1 MEYTGRDILDIEE
14 LEIYSYDRIGLVGD
28 NGAGK
33 TSLLKILS
41 GNLTIADADVRRFGS
56 IALIGQLDELDLD
69 AAQDSG
75 EMLSR
80 LNVAGVAQET
90 MSGGEETRAKIASA
104 LSQHASAIFADEPT
118 SHLDQ
123 DGISLLVGQLK
134 AFDGAL
140 LTVSHDRYFLDQVV
154 DKIWELKDGGIS
166 EFWGDCSDY
175 LRQKEEER
183 KVQAARYEEAMRER
197 ERLEAAIEKQRKK
210 ARQVDAKQKGTKK
223 SDENAGRL
231 GHQKATGTKQKRM
244 YQAAKNMEKRL
255 EALKGIE
262 APDSIRTVR
271 FRQSKALELHSK
283 FPISADDFS
292 LSFGDCML
300 YDHAKFE
307 IPLGAKVAITGGN
320 GTGKTSLL
328 KAIARRAD
336 GINIS
341 PKAEIG
347 YFEQTGYKF
356 DSRQSAISFMQ
367 DGCEYSMTE
376 LRSIL
381 ASMGIGPRDPTKDV
395 GILSGGEVIKLLL
408 AKMLLGRYNILLMDE
423 PGNYLDIKSAEALE
437 QMMSAYAGTI
447 VFVSHD
453 KRLGRERR
461 RHYLRNK
468 GHQASQNLSARII
481 LNEQDIFPEWRQKA
495 SKQAFFSAM
504 HRSIDKVHRN
514 SEELAI
520 RVFRDTKEIFI
531 AGKRMNQA
539 NLIVARIERARQDR
553 GISVAEL
560 ARLSDSTPGCISA
573 SLRSARESSSTTSEV
588 SMSFALR

>member
-1 MEYTGRDILDIEE
+1 MELIVKAKDIFLEYAGRDILDIEE

-140 LTVSHDRYFLDQVV
+140 LIVSHDRYFLDQVV

-166 EFWGDCSDY
+166 EFWGDYTDY

-210 ARQVDAKQKGTKK
+210 ARQVDAKQKGAKK
-223 SDENAGRL
+223 SNEYAGRL

-244 YQAAKNMEKRL
+244 Y
-255 EALKGIE
+255 
-262 APDSIRTVR
+262 
-271 FRQSKALELHSK
+271 
-283 FPISADDFS
+283 
-292 LSFGDCML
+292 
-300 YDHAKFE
+300 
-307 IPLGAKVAITGGN
+307 
-320 GTGKTSLL
+320 
-328 KAIARRAD
+328 
-336 GINIS
+336 
-341 PKAEIG
+341 
-347 YFEQTGYKF
+347 
-356 DSRQSAISFMQ
+356 
-367 DGCEYSMTE
+367 
-376 LRSIL
+376 
-381 ASMGIGPRDPTKDV
+381 
-395 GILSGGEVIKLLL
+395 
-408 AKMLLGRYNILLMDE
+408 
-423 PGNYLDIKSAEALE
+423 
-437 QMMSAYAGTI
+437 
-447 VFVSHD
+447 
-453 KRLGRERR
+453 
-461 RHYLRNK
+461 
-468 GHQASQNLSARII
+468 
-481 LNEQDIFPEWRQKA
+481 
-495 SKQAFFSAM
+495 
-504 HRSIDKVHRN
+504 
-514 SEELAI
+514 
-520 RVFRDTKEIFI
+520 
-531 AGKRMNQA
+531 
-539 NLIVARIERARQDR
+539 
-553 GISVAEL
+553 
-560 ARLSDSTPGCISA
+560 
-573 SLRSARESSSTTSEV
+573 
-588 SMSFALR
+588 

>member
-1 MEYTGRDILDIEE
+1 MELIVKAKDIFLEYAGRDILDIEE

-123 DGISLLVGQLK
+123 DGIRLLVGQLK

-140 LTVSHDRYFLDQVV
+140 LIVSHDRHFLDQVV

-166 EFWGDCSDY
+166 EFWGDYSDY

-183 KVQAARYEEAMRER
+183 KAQATRYEEAMRER
-197 ERLEAAIEKQRKK
+197 DRLEAAIEKQRKK
-210 ARQVDAKQKGTKK
+210 ARQVDAKRKAAKK
-223 SDENAGRL
+223 SNEYAGRL

-244 YQAAKNMEKRL
+244 YQAAKDMEKRL
-255 EALKGIE
+255 EALEGIE
-262 APDSIRTVR
+262 APDSIRAVR

-292 LSFGDCML
+292 LSFGNCML

-341 PKAEIG
+341 PKA
-347 YFEQTGYKF
+347 
-356 DSRQSAISFMQ
+356 
-367 DGCEYSMTE
+367 
-376 LRSIL
+376 
-381 ASMGIGPRDPTKDV
+381 
-395 GILSGGEVIKLLL
+395 
-408 AKMLLGRYNILLMDE
+408 
-423 PGNYLDIKSAEALE
+423 
-437 QMMSAYAGTI
+437 
-447 VFVSHD
+447 
-453 KRLGRERR
+453 
-461 RHYLRNK
+461 
-468 GHQASQNLSARII
+468 
-481 LNEQDIFPEWRQKA
+481 
-495 SKQAFFSAM
+495 
-504 HRSIDKVHRN
+504 
-514 SEELAI
+514 
-520 RVFRDTKEIFI
+520 
-531 AGKRMNQA
+531 
-539 NLIVARIERARQDR
+539 
-553 GISVAEL
+553 
-560 ARLSDSTPGCISA
+560 
-573 SLRSARESSSTTSEV
+573 
-588 SMSFALR
+588 

>member
-1 MEYTGRDILDIEE
+1 MELIVKAKDIFLEYAGRDILDIEE
-14 LEIYSYDRIGLVGD
+14 LEIYPYDRIGLVGD

-69 AAQDSG
+69 AAQDNG

-80 LNVAGVAQET
+80 LNVAEVAQET

-123 DGISLLVGQLK
+123 DGIRLLVGQLK

-140 LTVSHDRYFLDQVV
+140 LIVSHDRHFLDQVV

-166 EFWGDCSDY
+166 EFWGDYSDY

-183 KVQAARYEEAMRER
+183 KAQATRYEEAMRER
-197 ERLEAAIEKQRKK
+197 
-210 ARQVDAKQKGTKK
+210 D
-223 SDENAGRL
+223 
-231 GHQKATGTKQKRM
+231 
-244 YQAAKNMEKRL
+244 RL
-255 EALKGIE
+255 EALEGIE
-262 APDSIRTVR
+262 APDSIRAVR

-292 LSFGDCML
+292 LSFGNCVL

-328 KAIARRAD
+328 KAIVRRAD

-356 DSRQSAISFMQ
+356 DARQSVISFMQ
-367 DGCEYSMTE
+367 NGCEYSMTE
-376 LRSIL
+376 IRGIL
-381 ASMGIGPRDPTKDV
+381 ASMGIGPRDLTKDV
-395 GILSGGEVIKLLL
+395 GVLSGGEVIKLLL

-453 KRLGRERR
+453 KRLVE
-461 RHYLRNK
+461 NV
-468 GHQASQNLSARII
+468 A
-481 LNEQDIFPEWRQKA
+481 DIVYEIK
-495 SKQAFFSAM
+495 
-504 HRSIDKVHRN
+504 
-514 SEELAI
+514 
-520 RVFRDTKEIFI
+520 DTKLVKIF
-531 AGKRMNQA
+531 Q
-539 NLIVARIERARQDR
+539 
-553 GISVAEL
+553 
-560 ARLSDSTPGCISA
+560 
-573 SLRSARESSSTTSEV
+573 RE
-588 SMSFALR
+588 